1 MNREK
6 FLISQALEPTRST
19 RRMAITKKVDFFM
32 GKTIFVVIGACA
44 ILLLFKEMS
53 ITIWQKLN

>member
-6 FLISQALEPTRST
+6 FLIAQLLEPTRSQKKLKV
-19 RRMAITKKVDFFM
+19 TKKVDSM
-32 GKTIFVVIGACA
+32 MNKTIFIVAGSCA
-44 ILLLFKEMS
+44 LLLLFKEMS

>member
-6 FLISQALEPTRST
+6 FLISQTLEPTRST

-32 GKTIFVVIGACA
+32 GKTILIVAGSCA
-44 ILLLFKEMS
+44 LLLLFKEMS